1 MSDVPFHLTRMG
13 MRFYESTVPALVR
26 ELQRLNEN
34 LERLADLRVQAGSQS
49 QPQQETEND
58 AEDSRTQDPQPP
70 NR

>member
-34 LERLADLRVQAGSQS
+34 LERLADLHVQAGSQP
-49 QPQQETEND
+49 QPQKETEHD
-58 AEDSRTQDPQPP
+58 PEGRTEDPQPP